1 MCVEAGLL
9 VGVTIILVGW
19 VFCFCFFLSFFW
31 GVELGLSRVRYSLH
45 PNTAGHSRL
54 AGVSFSSPAGGALSL
69 G

>member
-1 MCVEAGLL
+1 MYVGAGLL

-31 GVELGLSRVRYSLH
+31 GVELGLSRVRYSLSSS
-45 PNTAGHSRL
+45 PAGQSRP
-54 AGVSFSSPAGGALSL
+54 AVVSFSSAVGGARSL